1 LVEEVIEHKIG
12 NGMLTRFWRDVW
24 IGDSPLCIKFPRLF
38 SLSLQ
43 KDVCVGEFL
52 KVEDDRR
59 WWNFIWRRNL
69 FQWEEERVN
78 LLGDTTTNLPYT
90 H

>member
-1 LVEEVIEHKIG
+1 VDSSNWLKEVTERKIG

-43 KDVCVGEFL
+43 KDVCVGELL

-59 WWNFIWRRNL
+59 WWNGGPSISMGGRKSEFTWGL
-69 FQWEEERVN
+69 
-78 LLGDTTTNLPYT
+78 T
-90 H
+90 